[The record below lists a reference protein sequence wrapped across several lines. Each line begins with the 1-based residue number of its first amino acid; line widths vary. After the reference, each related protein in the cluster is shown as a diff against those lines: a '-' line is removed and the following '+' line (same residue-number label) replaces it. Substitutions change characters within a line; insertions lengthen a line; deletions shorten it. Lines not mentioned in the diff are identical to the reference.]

1 MNNQY
6 LNTVRLMLSIAPEVF
21 DSPHFAMKG
30 GTAINMF
37 VQDLPRLSV
46 DIDVVMRA
54 HEPNRDEALA
64 IINAELAR
72 AKTAIERQG
81 YAVTVAGA
89 SGKNKG
95 DDVKLLVS
103 SSDAQVKVEVNYVF
117 RGTLMPTVTR
127 SVVPHAQELF
137 RVDLEVPTLDD
148 AELYGSKLVAALDR
162 QHPRDI
168 FDVQHM
174 YDTLGMRTDIVDA
187 FVAYLAGH
195 NRPIHEVLFAQPHP
209 LADEY
214 EAGFVGM
221 TVDEIGLD
229 QLGMVQ
235 QRLHDE
241 LPCALTEAHRKFLLS
256 LIRLEPEWS
265 LMPYE
270 HLQQLPAIRWKIENL
285 KRLKARDEKRFAD
298 QEKLLEARFLSIG
311 PR

>member
-1 MNNQY
+1 MATRASNE
-6 LNTVRLMLSIAPEVF
+6 LPPAHVAPEVF

-54 HEPNRDEALA
+54 HEPNRDEALK
-64 IINAELAR
+64 IINADLAR
-72 AKTAIERQG
+72 ARTAIERQG

-89 SGKNKG
+89 TGKNKG

-103 SSDAQVKVEVNYVF
+103 SHDAQVKVEVNYVF

-127 SVVPHAQELF
+127 SVVPRAQELF
-137 RVDLEVPTLDD
+137 RVDFEVPTLSD

-174 YDTLGMRTDIVDA
+174 YDTLGMREDIVDA

-195 NRPIHEVLFAQPHP
+195 NRPIHEVLFAHP
-209 LADEY
+209 RSLADDY
-214 EAGFVGM
+214 DAGFVGM
-221 TVDEIGLD
+221 TVDEIGLAP
-229 QLGMVQ
+229 LEAVQ
-235 QRLHDE
+235 QRMHDE
-241 LPCALTEAHRKFLLS
+241 LPQALTEAHRKFLLS
-256 LIRLEPEWS
+256 LVRLEPEWS
-265 LMPYE
+265 VMPYE
-270 HLQQLPAIRWKIENL
+270 HLQKMPAIRWKIENL
-285 KRLKARDEKRFAD
+285 KRLKVRDEKRFLD
-298 QEKLLEARFLSIG
+298 QEAMLRARFFPVELQ
-311 PR
+311 

>member
-1 MNNQY
+1 
-6 LNTVRLMLSIAPEVF
+6 
-21 DSPHFAMKG
+21 
-30 GTAINMF
+30 MF

-46 DIDVVMRA
+46 DTDVVMRA

-117 RGTLMPTVTR
+117 RGTLMPTVRR
-127 SVVPHAQELF
+127 SVVPRAQELF
-137 RVDLEVPTLDD
+137 RVDLEVPTLGD

-174 YDTLGMRTDIVDA
+174 YDTLGMRADIVDA
-187 FVAYLAGH
+187 FVAYPAKLPEGTLPPAAGQ
-195 NRPIHEVLFAQPHP
+195 RSPMVPSASRLIALMGLIVFSAF
-209 LADEY
+209 
-214 EAGFVGM
+214 FVG
-221 TVDEIGLD
+221 VGFYVIWVLCNHQPLD
-229 QLGMVQ
+229 DANKAWTFFAAGAAMF
-235 QRLHDE
+235 
-241 LPCALTEAHRKFLLS
+241 LPYGANK
-256 LIRLEPEWS
+256 
-265 LMPYE
+265 
-270 HLQQLPAIRWKIENL
+270 
-285 KRLKARDEKRFAD
+285 FAD
-298 QEKLLEARFLSIG
+298 AFK
-311 PR
+311 